1 MGANSYVDELLMR
14 ARPLIQEMLEPV
26 QLPEY
31 SFKVSQSIV
40 ITDVEGK
47 DQFLVKQITT
57 SAIMKKKQRNCEKK
71 KKKKQ

>member
-47 DQFLVKQITT
+47 DQFLVKEIAT
-57 SAIMKKKQRNCEKK
+57 SAIMKKKQKNCEKE
-71 KKKKQ
+71 KKKQ